1 MLRAPRFWWRE
12 TPTLLARLLQPLGHL
27 YGQITLRR
35 MRRPGADAGLRV
47 ICVGNFIAGGAGK
60 TPTAIAIA
68 RLLAERGEKPFVLMR
83 GYGGRLA
90 GPVEVDPDRHRAA
103 DVGDE
108 PLLMA
113 RHART
118 VIARDRV
125 AGARLARGLG
135 ASLVV
140 MDDGLQNPSLLKQL
154 KLAVVDGSAGAGNG
168 LCLPAGPL
176 RAPLSEQIEET
187 DAIVVIGPGDPGD
200 RVAAIAR
207 AAKKPVLSATL
218 KPADAAIARL
228 HGQKVVALSGI
239 GRPEKFVATLRE
251 AGASVAAELAHGDHH
266 AYTESDVAAA
276 IAAARAH
283 SALVATTEKDWTKL
297 APLWPADAL
306 NSLVVVPV
314 ALVFAEPAE
323 IDGLLAIL
331 RRAGSALP
339 PAFQSQSSS

>member
-12 TPTLLARLLQPLGHL
+12 TPTLLARLLQPLGFI
-27 YGQITLRR
+27 YGRITLRR
-35 MRRPGADAGLRV
+35 MRQPGTEAGVPV

-68 RLLAERGEKPFVLMR
+68 RLLEARGEKPFVLMR
-83 GYGGRLA
+83 GYGGQLA

-140 MDDGLQNPSLLKQL
+140 MDDGLQNPSLVKHLR
-154 KLAVVDGSAGAGNG
+154 LAVVDGASGAGNG

-176 RAPLSEQIEET
+176 RAPLAEQMSLT
-187 DAIVVIGPGDPGD
+187 DAVIVIGPGDAGG
-200 RVAAIAR
+200 RVAAVAR
-207 AAKKPVLSATL
+207 EAKKPVLKATL
-218 KPADAAIARL
+218 KPADAAVERL
-228 HGQKVVALSGI
+228 RGRKVVALSGI
-239 GRPEKFVATLRE
+239 GRPEKFVATLRD
-251 AGASVAAELAHGDHH
+251 AGATVIAEQAHGDHH
-266 AYTESDVAAA
+266 AYAASDVTAALA
-276 IAAARAH
+276 VAREH
-283 SALVATTEKDWTKL
+283 SALVAATEKDWTKL
-297 APLWPADAL
+297 APLWPEDARDE
-306 NSLVVVPV
+306 LVVVPV
-314 ALVFAEPAE
+314 SLAFTEPAE
-323 IDGLLAIL
+323 ISGLLAAIGK
-331 RRAGSALP
+331 AS
-339 PAFQSQSSS
+339 

>member
-12 TPTLLARLLQPLGHL
+12 TPTLLARLLQPLGFL

-35 MRRPGADAGLRV
+35 MRQPGTEAGLPV

-68 RLLAERGEKPFVLMR
+68 GLLEGLREKPFVLMR

-90 GPVEVDPDRHRAA
+90 GPVEVDPDRHRAV

-135 ASLVV
+135 ASIVV
-140 MDDGLQNPSLLKQL
+140 MDDGLQNPSLVKHLR
-154 KLAVVDGSAGAGNG
+154 LAVVDGASGAGNG

-176 RAPLSEQIEET
+176 RAPLAAQMSEV
-187 DAIVVIGPGDPGD
+187 DAVIVIGPGRAGD
-200 RVAAIAR
+200 RVAAVAR
-207 AAKKPVLSATL
+207 AQKKPVVSATL
-218 KPADAAIARL
+218 KPADDAAARL
-228 HGQKVVALSGI
+228 RGQKVVALSGI
-239 GRPEKFVATLRE
+239 GRPEKFTATLRE
-251 AGASVAAELAHGDHH
+251 AGATVIAEQAHGDHH
-266 AYTESDVAAA
+266 AYGEADVATALG
-276 IAAARAH
+276 AAREH
-283 SALVATTEKDWTKL
+283 GALVATTEKDWTKL
-297 APLWPADAL
+297 APLWPTKAL
-306 NSLVVVPV
+306 GSLVVVPV
-314 ALVFAEPAE
+314 SLVFAEPAA
-323 IDGLLAIL
+323 ITGLLSTLAK
-331 RRAGSALP
+331 AG
-339 PAFQSQSSS
+339 

>member
-1 MLRAPRFWWRE
+1 MLRRAPRFWWRE
-12 TPTLLARLLQPLGHL
+12 KPTLLARLLQPLGFL
-27 YGQITLRR
+27 YGRITLRR
-35 MRRPGADAGLRV
+35 MRRPGTDAGLPV

-60 TPTAIAIA
+60 TPTAIALA

-135 ASLVV
+135 ASVVV
-140 MDDGLQNPSLLKQL
+140 MDDGLQNPSLVKHL
-154 KLAVVDGSAGAGNG
+154 KLAVVDGGSGAGNA

-176 RAPLSEQIEET
+176 RAPLAAQIAEA
-187 DAIVVIGPGDPGD
+187 DAIIVIGPGSAGE

-207 AAKKPVLSATL
+207 TQEKPVLAAAL
-218 KPADAAIARL
+218 KPADAAVERL
-228 HGQKVVALSGI
+228 RGRKVIALSGI
-239 GRPEKFVATLRE
+239 GRPEKFAATLRE
-251 AGASVAAELAHGDHH
+251 AGARIVAEQAHGDHH
-266 AYTESDVAAA
+266 LYQPADIGAALA
-276 IAAARAH
+276 TAREH
-283 SALVATTEKDWTKL
+283 GALVATTEKDWTKL
-297 APLWPADAL
+297 APLWPEEARET
-306 NSLVVVPV
+306 LVVVPV
-314 ALVFAEPAE
+314 TLVFAEPAR
-323 IDGLLAIL
+323 ITGLIASVSKA
-331 RRAGSALP
+331 R
-339 PAFQSQSSS
+339 